1 MKKLYPYFA
10 FAGLIDVMIVAFFI
24 QTLHMPKAAYQM
36 PRLLLLA
43 LAILSTLMILEQL
56 WKLRKGEPVKEKQ
69 DELETIMAEV
79 AKAEQLTPE
88 EQRNSNIRRAF
99 FVGALTAY
107 ILTIKPLG
115 YFIATPLYLFGTLV
129 YLKSTKAYWAIAIA
143 VGFTIFV
150 YLLFVLFLNL
160 PVPMGLLEFE

>member
-10 FAGLIDVMIVAFFI
+10 FAGLIDVMVVAFFI
-24 QTLHMPKAAYQM
+24 ETLHMPKAAYQM

-43 LAILSTLMILEQL
+43 LAILSTLMIVEQI
-56 WKLRKGEPVKEKQ
+56 WKLRRGAPVHEKK
-69 DELETIMAEV
+69 DELEAVMAEA
-79 AKAEQLTPE
+79 AKAAELTPE
-88 EQRNSNIRRAF
+88 EQRSSNIRRAF
-99 FVGALTAY
+99 FVGALTVY

-115 YFIATPLYLFGTLV
+115 YFIATPLYLLATLL
-129 YLKSTKAYWAIAIA
+129 YLKSTKAYVAMAIA

-150 YLLFVLFLNL
+150 YLLFVMFLNL